1 MRSLRKTLRNQRLK
15 THQLISAWLRPKT
28 EAVGRR
34 YRLAARIR
42 LANKRAAQHPKRTFA
57 VVTGTLLCV
66 LIGSIALDSFTFHK
80 QEPQVEDIASMDAV
94 FNGFHAIQANK
105 SYQQNTLQQ
114 LAVMGQDTR
123 RSLDSLIA
131 IPRKSHSDSI
141 RIVQHYRQ
149 LERIVNSLKAEQ
161 GEINGACSN

>member
-1 MRSLRKTLRNQRLK
+1 MRSLRKTLRSQRLK

-28 EAVGRR
+28 EAMGRR

-66 LIGSIALDSFTFHK
+66 LVGSIAIDGFTFRK
-80 QEPQVEDIASMDAV
+80 QEPKVEDIANMDAV
-94 FNGFHAIQANK
+94 FDGFHAIQANK

-114 LAVMGQDTR
+114 LAQTGQTVR
-123 RSLDSLIA
+123 HSLDSLIA
-131 IPRKSHSDSI
+131 LPHKTHGDSLLI
-141 RIVQHYRQ
+141 IQHYRQ
-149 LERIVNSLKAEQ
+149 LERIVNSLK
-161 GEINGACSN
+161 NHTDDK